1 MLCDKAAVGICQVGV
16 FGNPEQW
23 KFDGE
28 PSYARE
34 EWLDQLPTSSV
45 LVRLPAILDEVLAG
59 IGAAIDSVVGNSTI
73 R

>member
-1 MLCDKAAVGICQVGV
+1 MLCHKAAVGICQVRV

-28 PSYARE
+28 PSYTRE

-59 IGAAIDSVVGNSTI
+59 IGAAIDPVVGNSTI

>member
-1 MLCDKAAVGICQVGV
+1 MEVRRGALLT
-16 FGNPEQW
+16 
-23 KFDGE
+23 
-28 PSYARE
+28 RE

-59 IGAAIDSVVGNSTI
+59 IGAAIDPVVGNSTI

>member
-1 MLCDKAAVGICQVGV
+1 MEVRRGALLHT
-16 FGNPEQW
+16 
-23 KFDGE
+23 
-28 PSYARE
+28 RE

-59 IGAAIDSVVGNSTI
+59 IGAAIDSVVGNATI

>member
-28 PSYARE
+28 PPYTRE